1 MTLAVNFL
9 AQKKK
14 KKKKIATKLIFYQKK
29 KKKKKKKMASKFNF
43 DQIDLSDLLINI
55 WSYAKDVVHGKN
67 KYTCF

>member
-14 KKKKIATKLIFYQKK
+14 KKKK
-29 KKKKKKKMASKFNF
+29 MAHKINF

>member
-9 AQKKK
+9 AQ
-14 KKKKIATKLIFYQKK
+14 K

>member
-14 KKKKIATKLIFYQKK
+14 KKKKIAR
-29 KKKKKKKMASKFNF
+29 KFNF

>member
-9 AQKKK
+9 AQ
-14 KKKKIATKLIFYQKK
+14 K

-67 KYTCF
+67 KCACF